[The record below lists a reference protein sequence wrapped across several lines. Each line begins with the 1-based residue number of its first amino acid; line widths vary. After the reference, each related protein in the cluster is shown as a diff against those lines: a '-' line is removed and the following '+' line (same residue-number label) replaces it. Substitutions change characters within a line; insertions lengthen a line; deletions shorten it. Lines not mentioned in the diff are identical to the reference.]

1 MNQSS
6 EEPDDKCLV
15 AIKIKL
21 LWWKGKV
28 GSFKAD
34 AVRRLHWIISDTM
47 VHYYI
52 LQAHIWMTISL
63 CQLYSFR
70 TLADPPLASALSVFR
85 VRHWSVSLSW
95 EEKKRWKQQVWEYFE
110 SKLVEFLM
118 NWLPRLHINGASL
131 MAFQEFCNKS
141 WHWFTAG
148 RGVLVAFRFCKVWCS
163 ALKQGWGESC
173 WL

>member
-6 EEPDDKCLV
+6 EEPTCLV

-34 AVRRLHWIISDTM
+34 AVRRLHWIISDMT

-70 TLADPPLASALSVFR
+70 TLADPSLASASSVFR
-85 VRHWSVSLSW
+85 VRHWSVSHSW
-95 EEKKRWKQQVWEYFE
+95 EGKKKGQSSECGSILSQ
-110 SKLVEFLM
+110 
-118 NWLPRLHINGASL
+118 NWWN
-131 MAFQEFCNKS
+131 FS
-141 WHWFTAG
+141 WIGCWGCTSMERAWWH
-148 RGVLVAFRFCKVWCS
+148 FRSFVIKVDTGLQRAVVC
-163 ALKQGWGESC
+163 
-173 WL
+173 

>member
-1 MNQSS
+1 MFNCHTSWTQNANITSALRS
-6 EEPDDKCLV
+6 LLPQVALFTPFCKWTSPQRNRTTTCLV

-34 AVRRLHWIISDTM
+34 AVRRLHWIISDMT

-70 TLADPPLASALSVFR
+70 TLADPSLASASSVFR
-85 VRHWSVSLSW
+85 VRHWSVSHSW
-95 EEKKRWKQQVWEYFE
+95 EEKKKVKAASVGVFWVKTGGISHE
-110 SKLVEFLM
+110 LVAEAAHQ
-118 NWLPRLHINGASL
+118 WSEPDGIS
-131 MAFQEFCNKS
+131 
-141 WHWFTAG
+141 
-148 RGVLVAFRFCKVWCS
+148 GVL
-163 ALKQGWGESC
+163 
-173 WL
+173 